1 LLVYALKLAQA
12 AHYQTVTGHSCVF
25 LLDDLPAELDYDN
38 RKDVLAYL
46 DHLQCQ
52 YFVTGVDKKDFDEI
66 GEELNRLFH
75 VEQGVFQ
82 RVEQ

>member
-1 LLVYALKLAQA
+1 
-12 AHYQTVTGHSCVF
+12 

-52 YFVTGVDKKDFDEI
+52 YFVTGVDKKDFDGI
-66 GEELNRLFH
+66 NKELSQMFH
-75 VEQGVFQ
+75 VEHGVFSKG
-82 RVEQ
+82 